1 MSALGQKRTRA
12 LQQKERPV
20 RDASKLIRTYD
31 RNTYAA
37 EKKAALDSYWPSVQ
51 QRPPRAT
58 RHYGCHMTTR
68 SQINVMSA
76 FAPESGHLRCN

>member
-1 MSALGQKRTRA
+1 

-37 EKKAALDSYWPSVQ
+37 EKKAALDFILAFGATTA
-51 QRPPRAT
+51 PRAT
-58 RHYGCHMTTR
+58 RHCGCHMTAR

-76 FAPESGHLRCN
+76 LPPNCGQSSAPDAYGALAL

>member
-1 MSALGQKRTRA
+1 VQLEMSALGQKRTRA

-51 QRPPRAT
+51 QRPLGRRAIMAVT
-58 RHYGCHMTTR
+58 
-68 SQINVMSA
+68 
-76 FAPESGHLRCN
+76 